1 MQLKPIDLRYTS
13 LFYKIIF
20 SISLLFL
27 SDVYSQNSKK
37 IKIDGVSA
45 VVGDYVI
52 LNSDIDKTFVEME
65 SEGISISG
73 VSRCEILEKLMKDK
87 LFTHHAIQDSVD
99 ISDSEVYD
107 YVDQSI
113 EYFTE
118 QLGSLEKVLEF
129 YNKSDEASF
138 RDELFQINK
147 EQRLSSLMQSE
158 IIEKVEI
165 TPEEVKQFFSSIPKI
180 EIPFFGTEL
189 EISQIVL
196 EPVITEE
203 EKTRIIN
210 QLISFKND
218 VEEKGLSFASKA
230 ILYSQDPGS
239 RSNGGKYT
247 LHRKKPKMVKEF
259 RSVAFSLQEGEIS
272 DPFESDF
279 GWHILKVDKIR
290 GQEVDVRHIL
300 LTPKVDPIMLGETK
314 KIIDTLRKRIV
325 DKEISFKNAAV
336 NFSSDKETRNNG
348 GILVNPINGTTRFE
362 LTKMDPVL
370 YNQIRDLKEN
380 DISSPYLDETRSG
393 KKRYKILKVT
403 NRYDEHRADYSKD
416 FSRIKDLAL
425 KEKQINIVQ
434 KWLEEKIINTYV
446 SLNNSNFS
454 CDFSN
459 NWLKK

>member
-1 MQLKPIDLRYTS
+1 MQLKPIDLKYTS

-65 SEGISISG
+65 SEGISILG

-118 QLGSLEKVLEF
+118 QLGSLEEVLKF
-129 YNKSDEASF
+129 YNKPDELSF

-165 TPEEVKQFFSSIPKI
+165 TPEEVKQFFSSIPEI

-196 EPVITEE
+196 EPIITKE

-210 QLISFKND
+210 QLNSFKND

-380 DISSPYLDETRSG
+380 DISFPYLDETRSG

-446 SLNNSNFS
+446 SLNNSNFN

>member
-1 MQLKPIDLRYTS
+1 MQLKPIDLKYTS

-65 SEGISISG
+65 SEGISILG

-196 EPVITEE
+196 EPIITEE

-210 QLISFKND
+210 QLNSFKND

-446 SLNNSNFS
+446 NLNSSNFN
-454 CDFSN
+454 CNFSN

>member
-1 MQLKPIDLRYTS
+1 MQLKPIDLKYTS

-65 SEGISISG
+65 SEGISILG

-118 QLGSLEKVLEF
+118 QLGSLEEVLKF

-446 SLNNSNFS
+446 SLNNSNFN

>member
-1 MQLKPIDLRYTS
+1 MQLKPIDLKYTS

-20 SISLLFL
+20 SISLLLL

-196 EPVITEE
+196 EPIITEE

-210 QLISFKND
+210 QLNSFKND

-446 SLNNSNFS
+446 NLNSSNFN
-454 CDFSN
+454 CNFSN

>member
-65 SEGISISG
+65 SEGISILG

-348 GILVNPINGTTRFE
+348 GILVNPINGSTRFE

-446 SLNNSNFS
+446 SLNNSNFN

>member
-1 MQLKPIDLRYTS
+1 MQLKPIDLKYTS

-118 QLGSLEKVLEF
+118 QLGSLEEVLKF
-129 YNKSDEASF
+129 YNKPDEASF

-196 EPVITEE
+196 EPIITEE

-210 QLISFKND
+210 QLNSFKND

-446 SLNNSNFS
+446 NLNSSNFN
-454 CDFSN
+454 CNFSN

>member
-1 MQLKPIDLRYTS
+1 
-13 LFYKIIF
+13 
-20 SISLLFL
+20 
-27 SDVYSQNSKK
+27 
-37 IKIDGVSA
+37 
-45 VVGDYVI
+45 
-52 LNSDIDKTFVEME
+52 
-65 SEGISISG
+65 
-73 VSRCEILEKLMKDK
+73 
-87 LFTHHAIQDSVD
+87 
-99 ISDSEVYD
+99 
-107 YVDQSI
+107 
-113 EYFTE
+113 
-118 QLGSLEKVLEF
+118 
-129 YNKSDEASF
+129 
-138 RDELFQINK
+138 
-147 EQRLSSLMQSE
+147 
-158 IIEKVEI
+158 
-165 TPEEVKQFFSSIPKI
+165 
-180 EIPFFGTEL
+180 
-189 EISQIVL
+189 
-196 EPVITEE
+196 
-203 EKTRIIN
+203 
-210 QLISFKND
+210 
-218 VEEKGLSFASKA
+218 
-230 ILYSQDPGS
+230 
-239 RSNGGKYT
+239 
-247 LHRKKPKMVKEF
+247 MVKEF

-380 DISSPYLDETRSG
+380 DISFPYLDETRSG

-446 SLNNSNFS
+446 SLNNSNFN

>member
-1 MQLKPIDLRYTS
+1 MQSRLTDMKFIKCSFR
-13 LFYKIIF
+13 IIF
-20 SISLLFL
+20 IFFLLTSHSLIC
-27 SDVYSQNSKK
+27 QNSKK

-45 VVGDYVI
+45 VVGDYII

-73 VSRCEILEKLMKDK
+73 VTRCEILEKLMKDK
-87 LFTHHAIQDSVD
+87 LYTHHAIQDSVE

-118 QLGSLEKVLEF
+118 QLGSLEEVLKF

-196 EPVITEE
+196 EPKISED
-203 EKTRIIN
+203 EKSRIID
-210 QLISFKND
+210 QLNSFKND
-218 VEEKGLSFASKA
+218 IEEKGQSFASKA

-247 LHRKKPKMVKEF
+247 LNRKKPKMVKEF
-259 RSVAFSLQEGEIS
+259 RGVAFSLQEGEIS

-300 LTPKVDPIMLGETK
+300 LTPKVDPIMLSETK
-314 KIIDTLRKRIV
+314 KIMDTLRKRIF
-325 DKEISFKNAAV
+325 DNEISFKNAAI

-380 DISSPYLDETRSG
+380 DISNPYLDETRSG
-393 KKRYKILKVT
+393 KKRYKILKII
-403 NRYDEHRADYSKD
+403 NRYEEHRADYSKD
-416 FSRIKDLAL
+416 FSKIKDLAL
-425 KEKQINIVQ
+425 KDKQISIIQ
-434 KWLEEKIINTYV
+434 EWLEEKIIDTYV
-446 SLNNSNFS
+446 SLNDSNFN
-454 CDFSN
+454 CEFSS